1 MFLKEIM
8 TLKQELSQREVE
20 YIRKHTL
27 TPEQLKQLV
36 RDKLERAERMRMHS
50 KIQERKQ
57 IYT

>member
-1 MFLKEIM
+1 M
-8 TLKQELSQREVE
+8 TLKQELSQREIE